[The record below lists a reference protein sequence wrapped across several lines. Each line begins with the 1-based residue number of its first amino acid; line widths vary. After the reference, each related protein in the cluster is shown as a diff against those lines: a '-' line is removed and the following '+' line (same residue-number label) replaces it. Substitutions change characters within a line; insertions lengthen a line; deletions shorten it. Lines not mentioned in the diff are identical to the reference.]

1 MVAFIMLKFGKIKL
15 VKEKFY
21 RAKIPIRIWDIAV
34 DNIVF
39 SKLIKTENNSKY
51 PTGYFRGSYK
61 TINFEVT

>member
-51 PTGYFRGSYK
+51 PTEYFR
-61 TINFEVT
+61 